1 MLDETCLDTETFSPV
16 NVTAGIDRY
25 MSAPTF
31 ATLLVT
37 YTVGEQPVECWRV
50 DEGEPM
56 PASLKERH
64 EDPKTIFTAHNAP
77 FDRGALFFGLGMMTD
92 LDQWRCTMA
101 QAYSHALPGSLGAL
115 GAVLGLPADEQKN
128 KDGQRL
134 IQMFCVPDRKGN
146 RKCTYKTD
154 PIDWEKFVA
163 YGIQDA
169 VTLRKIRKLLPSH
182 NYVGE
187 HLELY
192 HIDQEI
198 NERGFM
204 VDMQLIDA
212 AMDVCDRNREALD
225 AQCEKLTNG
234 IITAATQRQRILHH
248 LVGEEGFIMI
258 DLKADNIKKILA
270 EEKDTMPKPVKQL
283 LELRLEGAMTSIAKY
298 RRAKETAGADG
309 RIRNTLQFA
318 GAGRTGRWAGR
329 GFQPHNMTRPT
340 LKPEFIE
347 AEIIPAVLK
356 GNVKKVHKNVNEA
369 CSNMLRSVIVAP
381 SGKELVVSDWANIE
395 GRVLAW
401 LAGEQWKLDGYAA
414 HDAGDGPDS
423 YVALYARSFG
433 ISVDEV
439 TGAQRQM
446 GKGMDLSMG
455 FGGGVGAFRNVASTY
470 GLDLD
475 ELGRTVPDLVQPK
488 VLKKATA
495 RWEHQYIRGEDLG
508 LEPAVFIAC
517 DALKQVWRTQHVA
530 ITELWWAL
538 ERAIKS
544 VLRNPGTSWTVGRCK
559 IWYTGKWLIIELP
572 STRRLLYA
580 NPQVKIIYEHDEESD
595 EPVARDSISYMNAN
609 VKQWRRERSY
619 GGKFAENITQ
629 AVANDVLRASL
640 RDCKREG
647 WTTVL
652 HVHDE
657 IINEEMYGTRSLA
670 DLSELMTRELPWS
683 KGLPLAA
690 AGYVSDRYKKD

>member
-1 MLDETCLDTETFSPV
+1 MSDEVCLDTETFSPV

-56 PASLKERH
+56 PASLDERH
-64 EDPKTIFTAHNAP
+64 CDSKSIFVAHNAP

-101 QAYSHALPGSLGAL
+101 QAYAHALPGSLGAL

-169 VTLRKIRKLLPSH
+169 ETLRRIRKLLPSH

-198 NERGFM
+198 NERGFK
-204 VDMQLIDA
+204 VDMPLIDA
-212 AMDVCDRNREALD
+212 AMTVCDKNRNGLD
-225 AQCEKLTNG
+225 AECEKLTDG

-248 LVGEEGFIMI
+248 LVGEEGFIML
-258 DLKADNIKKILA
+258 DLQADTIKKCL
-270 EEKDTMPKPVKQL
+270 EEETMSKDARRL
-283 LELRLEGAMTSIAKY
+283 LEIRLEGAMTSIAKY
-298 RRAKETAGADG
+298 RRARETAGADH
-309 RIRNTLQFA
+309 RVRNTLQFA

-329 GFQPHNMTRPT
+329 GFQPHNMPRPT

-347 AEIIPAVLK
+347 GEIIPAVLK
-356 GNVKKVHKNVNEA
+356 GNVSKVHKNINEA
-369 CSNMLRSVIVAP
+369 CANMLRSVIVAKP
-381 SGKELVVSDWANIE
+381 GCELVVSDWANIE

-401 LAGEQWKLDGYAA
+401 LAGEQWKLDGYAKY
-414 HDAGDGPDS
+414 DAGDGPDS

-475 ELGRTVPDLVQPK
+475 ELGRTVPHMGVKPEIM
-488 VLKKATA
+488 KKAEQ
-495 RWEHQYIRGEDLG
+495 RWGHQYIRGEDLG
-508 LEPAVFIAC
+508 LEPDVFIAC
-517 DALKQVWRTQHVA
+517 DALKQVWRRHHPA
-530 ITELWWAL
+530 ITELWWTL

-544 VLRNPGTSWTVGRCK
+544 VIRNPGTSWKVARCK

-572 STRRLLYA
+572 SGRRLLYA

-640 RDCKREG
+640 IECRREG
-647 WTTVL
+647 WTTIL

-670 DLSELMTRELPWS
+670 DLSELMTRELSWS

>member
-1 MLDETCLDTETFSPV
+1 MTDEVCLDTETFSPV

-56 PASLKERH
+56 PAALDEAH
-64 EDPKTIFTAHNAP
+64 QDPETIFVAHNAP

-92 LDQWRCTMA
+92 LEQWRCTMA
-101 QAYSHALPGSLGAL
+101 QAYAHALPGSLGAL
-115 GAVLGLPADEQKN
+115 GAVLGLPSDQQKN

-134 IQMFCVPDRKGN
+134 IQMFCVPDGTGR

-154 PIDWEKFVA
+154 PIDWEKFVNYA
-163 YGIQDA
+163 IQDA
-169 VTLRKIRKLLPSH
+169 VTLREIRRLLPTH

-192 HIDQEI
+192 VVDQEI
-198 NERGFM
+198 NERGFK
-204 VDMQLIDA
+204 VDMQLIEA
-212 AMDVCDRNREALD
+212 AMKVCDKNRALLD
-225 AQCEKLTNG
+225 DKCEKLTDG
-234 IITAATQRQRILHH
+234 IITAATQRERIIHH
-248 LVGEEGFIMI
+248 IVGEEGFIMM
-258 DLKADNIKKILA
+258 DLKADNIKKIL
-270 EEKDTMPKPVKQL
+270 EDEKDTMPLRVRQL
-283 LELRLEGAMTSIAKY
+283 LEIRLEGAMTSIAKY
-298 RRAKETAGADG
+298 RRAKETVGADG

-318 GAGRTGRWAGR
+318 GAGRTGRTAGR
-329 GFQPHNMTRPT
+329 GFQPHNLPRPT
-340 LKPEFIE
+340 LKSEFVE
-347 AEIIPAVLK
+347 GEIIPAILK
-356 GNVKKVHKNVNEA
+356 GNVAAVHTNVNEA
-369 CSNMLRSVIVAP
+369 CANSLRSVIVAAD
-381 SGKELVVSDWANIE
+381 GRELVVSDWANIE

-401 LAGEQWKLDGYAA
+401 LAGEQWKLDGYRLYDSGA
-414 HDAGDGPDS
+414 GPDS

-433 ISVDEV
+433 ISVEEV
-439 TGAQRQM
+439 TDAQRQM

-475 ELGRTVPDLVQPK
+475 ELGRTVPELVQFEI
-488 VLKKATA
+488 LKKANK

-508 LEPAVFIAC
+508 LEPDVFIAC
-517 DALKQVWRTQHVA
+517 DALKQVWRKQHPA
-530 ITELWWAL
+530 ITELWWML

-544 VLRNPGTSWTVGRCK
+544 VIRNPGTIWNVARCK
-559 IWYTGKWLIIELP
+559 IWNTGKWLIIELP
-572 STRRLLYA
+572 SERRLLYA
-580 NPQVKIIYEHDEESD
+580 NPQVKIIYEHDEETD
-595 EPVARDSISYMNAN
+595 EPIARDSISYMNAN

-640 RDCKREG
+640 LQCRREG
-647 WTTVL
+647 WSTIL

-657 IINEEMYGTRSLA
+657 IINEELYGTRSLA

-690 AGYVSDRYKKD
+690 AGYVSNRYKKD

>member
-1 MLDETCLDTETFSPV
+1 MTDEVCLDTETFSPV

-56 PASLKERH
+56 PATLDKVHRDS
-64 EDPKTIFTAHNAP
+64 KTVFVAHNAP
-77 FDRGALFFGLGMMTD
+77 FDRGAMFFGLGMMTE
-92 LDQWRCTMA
+92 LAQWRCTMA
-101 QAYSHALPGSLGAL
+101 QAYAHALPGSLGAL
-115 GAVLGLPADEQKN
+115 GAVLGLPANEQKN

-134 IQMFCVPDRKGN
+134 IQMFCVPDKNGN

-154 PIDWEKFVA
+154 PIDWQKFVDYA
-163 YGIQDA
+163 IQDA
-169 VTLRKIRKLLPSH
+169 VTLRKIRKLLPTH
-182 NYVGE
+182 NYIGE

-192 HIDQEI
+192 YVDQEI
-198 NERGFM
+198 NERGFK

-212 AMDVCDRNREALD
+212 AMKVCDKNREALD
-225 AQCEKLTNG
+225 AEIEKLTNG

-248 LVGEEGFIMI
+248 LVGEEGFIML
-258 DLKADNIKKILA
+258 DLKADSINKVLA
-270 EEKDTMPKPVKQL
+270 EEKDMEPQVRRL
-283 LELRLEGAMTSIAKY
+283 LEIRLEGAMTSIAKY
-298 RRAKETAGADG
+298 RRAKETAGSDG

-329 GFQPHNMTRPT
+329 GFQPHNMPRPT
-340 LKPEFIE
+340 LKAEFIE
-347 AEIIPAVLK
+347 GEVIPAILK
-356 GNVKKVHKNVNEA
+356 GNVSKVHKNINEA
-369 CSNMLRSVIVAP
+369 CANTLRSVIVAKP
-381 SGKELVVSDWANIE
+381 GHELVVADWANIE

-401 LAGEQWKLDGYAA
+401 LAGEKWKLEGYKLY
-414 HDAGDGPDS
+414 DEGKGPDS

-439 TGAQRQM
+439 TDAQRQM

-455 FGGGVGAFRNVASTY
+455 FGGGVGAFRNVATTY
-470 GLDLD
+470 HLDLD
-475 ELGRTVPDLVQPK
+475 ELGRIVPDLVHPDI
-488 VLKKATA
+488 LKKADK

-508 LEPAVFIAC
+508 LEPDVFIAC
-517 DALKQVWRTQHVA
+517 DALKQVWRRQHAA
-530 ITELWWAL
+530 ITELWWML

-544 VLRNPGTSWTVGRCK
+544 VIRNPGNSWNVARCK
-559 IWYTGKWLIIELP
+559 IWCTAQWLIIELP

-580 NPQVKIIYEHDEESD
+580 KPQVKIIYEHDEETD

-609 VKQWRRERSY
+609 IKQWRRERSY

-629 AVANDVLRASL
+629 AVANDVLRAAL
-640 RDCKREG
+640 LKFKREG
-647 WTTVL
+647 WRTIL
-652 HVHDE
+652 HVHDDVA
-657 IINEEMYGTRSLA
+657 NEEVYGTRSLENMI
-670 DLSELMTRELPWS
+670 ELMTTELPWS

-690 AGYVSDRYKKD
+690 AGYVSPRYKKD

>member
-1 MLDETCLDTETFSPV
+1 MTEETCLDTETFSPV

-25 MSAPTF
+25 MSAPSF

-56 PASLKERH
+56 PTSLAEVH
-64 EDPKTIFTAHNAP
+64 EDPKTVFVAHNAP

-154 PIDWEKFVA
+154 PIDWEKFCA

-169 VTLRKIRKLLPSH
+169 ETLRRIRKLLPTH

-192 HIDQEI
+192 YIDQEI
-198 NERGFM
+198 NERGFR
-204 VDMQLIDA
+204 VDMPLIDA
-212 AMDVCDRNREALD
+212 AMTVCDRNREALD
-225 AQCEKLTNG
+225 AECEKLTNG

-270 EEKDTMPKPVKQL
+270 EEKDTMPKSVKRL

-356 GNVKKVHKNVNEA
+356 GSVKKVHKNVNEA

-508 LEPAVFIAC
+508 LEPDVFIAC

-572 STRRLLYA
+572 SGRRLLYA

-640 RDCKREG
+640 IACKREG